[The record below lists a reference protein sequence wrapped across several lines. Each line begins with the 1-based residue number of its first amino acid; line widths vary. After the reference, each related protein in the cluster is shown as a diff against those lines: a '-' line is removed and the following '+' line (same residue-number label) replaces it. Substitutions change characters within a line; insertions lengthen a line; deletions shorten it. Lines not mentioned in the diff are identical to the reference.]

1 MTHSPEHLFA
11 AHHPDRKFLT
21 EHCIHYY
28 YDGVISIAS
37 TGVRPGQ
44 KTSPYRHSHDDYEFL
59 IPYGPIPMLI
69 LKGENYYGET
79 GYVYP
84 SNPGDI
90 HGTKLKISNTP
101 HDNVVIDKTY
111 FEDILAHLK
120 HQNWHF
126 GADLPLTEDTKSYI
140 QLFKREFNR
149 KESCDSRKLQ
159 ALSYLLS
166 VSLIEAGSADGCQL
180 EPSAYRYQKGMFQ
193 IASYINTHYT
203 EPLTINM
210 LADLC
215 NISPTYF
222 ISAFKK
228 AIGVSPHQYLSRLR
242 LSNARQLL
250 ETSNYSVQEIALM
263 CGFQKPNTFTS
274 LFKSTHG
281 MTPQQYRKAQ
291 ADDHIQTDQ

>member
-11 AHHPDRKFLT
+11 AHHPDKTFLS
-21 EHCIHYY
+21 EQCNHYY
-28 YDGVISIAS
+28 SSVVSIAS
-37 TGVRPGQ
+37 TGVQPGQ
-44 KTSPYRHSHDDYEFL
+44 KTVSYKHSHDEYEFFV
-59 IPYGPIPMLI
+59 PYGPIPMLI
-69 LKGENYYGET
+69 LKGQTYYGET

-101 HDNVVIDKTY
+101 HDNIVIDKAY
-111 FEDILAHLK
+111 FEDILKKTK
-120 HQNWHF
+120 HEDWNF
-126 GADLPLTEDTKSYI
+126 GARIPLTEDVKTYI
-140 QLFKREFNR
+140 QYFKREFNR
-149 KESCDSRKLQ
+149 KESCDARKLQ
-159 ALSYLLS
+159 ALSYLLAS
-166 VSLIEAGSADGCQL
+166 SLAEAGSADSRQV
-180 EPSAYRYQKGMFQ
+180 EPSAYSYQKGMFQ
-193 IASYINTHYT
+193 IASYINAHYT

-242 LSNARQLL
+242 LSNARHLL
-250 ETSNYSVQEIALM
+250 ETTNYSVQEIALM

-281 MTPQQYRKAQ
+281 LTPQQYRKAQ
-291 ADDHIQTDQ
+291 AEDHVQTEK

>member
-11 AHHPDRKFLT
+11 AHHPDKTFLA
-21 EHCIHYY
+21 EQCLHYY
-28 YDGVISIAS
+28 SNVISIAS
-37 TGVRPGQ
+37 TGVQPGQ
-44 KTSPYRHSHDDYEFL
+44 KTVSYQHSHVDYEFL

-69 LKGENYYGET
+69 LKGQTYYGET

-90 HGTKLKISNTP
+90 HGTKLRVSNTP
-101 HDNVVIDKTY
+101 YDTIVIDKIY
-111 FEDILAHLK
+111 FEDIRKNLK
-120 HQNWHF
+120 YEDWNL
-126 GADLPLTEDTKSYI
+126 DVRMPLTEDIKTYV
-140 QLFKREFNR
+140 QYFKREFNR
-149 KESCDSRKLQ
+149 KEACDVRKLQ
-159 ALSYLLS
+159 ALSYLLAA
-166 VSLIEAGSADGCQL
+166 SLAEAGSADAHQV
-180 EPSAYRYQKGMFQ
+180 EPSSYSYQKGMFQ

-242 LSNARQLL
+242 LANARRLL
-250 ETSNYSVQEIALM
+250 ETTNYSVQEIALM

-281 MTPQQYRKAQ
+281 LTPQQYRKAQ
-291 ADDHIQTDQ
+291 AEDHGKTEE